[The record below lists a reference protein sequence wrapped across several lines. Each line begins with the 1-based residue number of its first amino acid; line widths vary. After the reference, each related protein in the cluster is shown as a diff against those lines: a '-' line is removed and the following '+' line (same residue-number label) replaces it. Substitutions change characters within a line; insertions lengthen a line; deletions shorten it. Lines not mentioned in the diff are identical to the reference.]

1 LPREAE
7 GTPGENATSD
17 RSKQDYVNSL
27 TPDALL
33 FAPGTGLLYSNFGFD
48 LLAQAL
54 ANAGGKAYPDLL
66 KERVLDPAGL
76 KDTRF
81 DLTEADKVRT
91 MQGHE
96 FDARRCRSSPPR
108 H

>member
-1 LPREAE
+1 MQASRRVGWGLRTSLALALISALGTASARAEHKLLAEAE

-48 LLAQAL
+48 LL
-54 ANAGGKAYPDLL
+54 G
-66 KERVLDPAGL
+66 AGL
-76 KDTRF
+76 G
-81 DLTEADKVRT
+81 
-91 MQGHE
+91 QC
-96 FDARRCRSSPPR
+96 RRQSLP
-108 H
+108 